1 MRLKAIFRSLFRT
14 RLNSSIIIVS
24 LAIGIACMNLITIFI
39 TRENNADGFQKNK
52 SRIYA
57 LQADDPFRKGE
68 KMYFIRYGAAEYMK
82 DNFAEVEDFCRI
94 LNASPLKVEANNQD
108 YFDDKKTIAVSSNFF
123 TFFSYKLIAGIPGRV
138 LETNR
143 DVVISK
149 KLALK
154 YFGNPNPLG
163 QKIIFTNGTEEDEM
177 VVSGVFDKPEES
189 TQLEFEMVK
198 LVGEN
203 DSRCYLLLNEN
214 TNLVQLEEKFA
225 QNKENIPIVHDGT
238 PGTHYLKNLKAAY
251 FDTSRRQTIEN
262 SRDKRDLTIALVIAF
277 MILGV
282 ALFNY
287 LGLIN
292 NRLMEKTREHSIR
305 RVNGGSKLNL
315 IAGFMWETFVLTGAA
330 FGLSLVLMIWAV
342 PFFNKLTSTNITTAF
357 IFSTETIFMLFGI
370 PALILL
376 VSFLFAFFRMGNN
389 IKTEALKPGKLY
401 LAGKFQIP
409 VFNIAQLAI
418 SVVLIIGSIII
429 LKQINYIA
437 NKNIGIDKNVLEVKL
452 PMQHKN
458 LAPVFK
464 AELEKNPAVEMVSL
478 ANASPV
484 LEYGMILIHYDENGV
499 DKQFTPAFFWGDENY
514 TKALGIEI
522 VKGDEFSENAEAN
535 QKKSIINESFA
546 ALFPNQDLIGKNLP
560 GSKANIVIGICKD
573 FHYGSLKNVIEPAYI
588 FYEND
593 GYFLMVKP
601 ATNQTAQVR
610 KVVAETWDEL
620 ITDFPLNMES
630 IGDRYEWMHREN
642 KNYAKLIG
650 ACCIISVFLSMIG
663 LFAVSFHTTRRRIKE
678 IGIRK
683 VNGAKISEILALLNK
698 DFVIW
703 VAIATIIALP
713 VGWFFMHKWLE
724 SFVYKTSLSWWIF
737 ALAGLLA
744 LGIAL
749 LTVSWQSWRA
759 ATRNPVEAL
768 RYE

>member
-1 MRLKAIFRSLFRT
+1 
-14 RLNSSIIIVS
+14 
-24 LAIGIACMNLITIFI
+24 MNLITIFV

-52 SRIYA
+52 NRIYA
-57 LQADDPFRKGE
+57 LQADDPFRKGQ

-123 TFFSYKLIAGIPGRV
+123 TFFSYKLIAGIPDRV
-138 LETNR
+138 LETEQ

-177 VVSGVFDKPEES
+177 VVSGVFEKPEES

-238 PGTHYLKNLKAAY
+238 PGTHYLKSMKATY
-251 FDTSRRQTIEN
+251 FDTVRKQTIEN

-315 IAGFMWETFVLTGAA
+315 IGGFMSETFILTGAA

-357 IFSTETIFMLFGI
+357 IFSTETIFILFGI
-370 PALILL
+370 PTLILL
-376 VSFLFAFFRMGNN
+376 VSFLFALFRMGNS

-409 VFNIAQLAI
+409 AFNIAQLAI

-437 NKNIGIDKNVLEVKL
+437 NKNIGIDKYVLEVKL

-464 AELEKNPAVEMVSL
+464 AELEKNPSVEMVSL

-484 LEYGMILIHYDENGV
+484 LEHFMILMHYNENGV
-499 DKQFTPAFFWGDENY
+499 EKQYTPAVFVGDENY
-514 TKALGIEI
+514 TKAMGIEL
-522 VKGDEFSENAEAN
+522 VRGEDFSENAESN
-535 QKKSIINESFA
+535 QNKCIINESLA
-546 ALFPNQDLIGKNLP
+546 TLFPDQDLIGKLLP
-560 GSKANIVIGICKD
+560 GTENNMVTGICKD
-573 FHYGSLKNVIEPAYI
+573 FHYGSLKQVIEPGYI
-588 FYEND
+588 SYGNNGFY
-593 GYFLMVKP
+593 LMVKP
-601 ATNQTAQVR
+601 TTNQTAQAR

-703 VAIATIIALP
+703 VAVATIIALP
-713 VGWFFMHKWLE
+713 VGWFFMNKWLE

-759 ATRNPVEAL
+759 AARNPVEAL